1 MKKVVYLML
10 LLFIVGVVGTLVSV
24 SASGGF
30 SLDTYNVH
38 DKTVVNNVDIS
49 RVEIDLSSSDV
60 TVNSSDSDEITVE
73 LNGKISKKLKKK
85 LKLDV
90 QEKGQTLKIGLTGED
105 QIIFNIGVLIVDTN
119 VEVFIPQK
127 IYDSIKIDTSSGDI
141 LIQDLKAKET
151 IFETSSGDIIAS
163 NLYTEVNRFH
173 SSSGEMEL
181 SNVTGDIEAES
192 SSGDMI
198 IDYLNAN
205 GNLDAKTSS
214 GDVNVTYQDVPNS
227 LAIDFQGS
235 SGEGDVSLDGVN
247 FEEKT
252 ENAIK
257 GMIGSGHFKLKV
269 VTSSG
274 DFTLR

>member
-10 LLFIVGVVGTLVSV
+10 MLFIIGVVGTLVSV

-38 DKTVVNNVDIS
+38 DQAVVNNVDIS

-73 LNGKISKKLKKK
+73 MNGKISKKLKKK

-105 QIIFNIGVLIVDTN
+105 QIKFNIGVLIVDTN
-119 VEVFIPQK
+119 VEVFLPQK
-127 IYDSIKIDTSSGDI
+127 IYDSIQIDTSSGDI

-151 IFETSSGDIIAS
+151 LFDTSSGDIIAR
-163 NLYTEVNRFH
+163 NLFTEVNRFH

-181 SNVTGDIEAES
+181 SNVTGDIQAES

-198 IDYLNAN
+198 IDYVNAN

-214 GDVNVTYQDVPNS
+214 GDVSVTYRNEPNS

-235 SGEGDVSLDGVN
+235 SGEGEVSLKAVSY
-247 FEEKT
+247 EEKS
-252 ENAIK
+252 ENSIR
-257 GMIGSGHFKLKV
+257 GVIGEGFYKLKV
-269 VTSSG
+269 ETSSG
-274 DFTLR
+274 DFSLR